1 MKILKKL
8 VSALTPKQFS
18 PGFTMIELLVVISV
32 IGVLAVAVLSSINP
46 IEQIN
51 KGRDTR
57 TRSDMAQLIN
67 AADRYFAIQEYYPWN
82 IADSTAA
89 YTPIAARDVVPPTGD
104 PDNYAEEFP
113 FSADTTVTA
122 NGNATTAIERDWD
135 WVLNLTETDEVKDG
149 YANRVTNYTDNV
161 ALYKGAGTG
170 ETLYACFKPTSN
182 AFKREA
188 ADNCANGTTPSGT
201 EVGITFCDTT
211 DGSVSD
217 DNFICLP

>member
-1 MKILKKL
+1 MKILKKI

-82 IADSTAA
+82 IDSSAA
-89 YTPIAARDVVPPTGD
+89 YTVPTALDITAD
-104 PDNYAEEFP
+104 PDNYTVAFP
-113 FSADTTVTA
+113 FSADTSIT
-122 NGNATTAIERDWD
+122 GATYSDWAWIE
-135 WVLNLTETDEVKDG
+135 NLTDTDEVKDG
-149 YANRVTNYTDNV
+149 YALRVQSYNDNV
-161 ALYKGAGTG
+161 ALLKPAGSG
-170 ETLYACFKPTSN
+170 ESLYACFLPSSN

-188 ADNCANGTTPSGT
+188 ADNCLN
-201 EVGITFCDTT
+201 GITPDGLTIDFCDTI